1 MIVFLVSERLPVAP
15 IIEGPVNQT
24 VVRGED
30 ATFECKVLMSDSQPL
45 LQWLK
50 HIERN
55 GSFVNEKGE
64 PYVEILQVLS
74 YLFLQRSPFIMLCLR
89 SIGMDI
95 VVSEPHYKETILQQ
109 KL

>member
-1 MIVFLVSERLPVAP
+1 M
-15 IIEGPVNQT
+15 NQT

-30 ATFECKVLMSDSQPL
+30 ATFECKILMSDSQPL

-74 YLFLQRSPFIMLCLR
+74 YLFIQRRPFI
-89 SIGMDI
+89 
-95 VVSEPHYKETILQQ
+95 K
-109 KL
+109 